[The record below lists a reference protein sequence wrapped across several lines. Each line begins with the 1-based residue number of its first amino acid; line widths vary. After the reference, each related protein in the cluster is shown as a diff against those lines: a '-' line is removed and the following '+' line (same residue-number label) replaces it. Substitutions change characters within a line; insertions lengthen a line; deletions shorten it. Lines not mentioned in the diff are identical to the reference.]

1 MEDERMEVPSTSDL
15 STTRSIWKG
24 VWGLCVPNRVKTLL
38 WRAGSNSL
46 PSLENL
52 NKRKIAL
59 DDLCPGC
66 KLKGESTLHA
76 LWSCLAIA
84 SAWTSKFDWLRDKTS
99 SCLSMLDVIQCCQ
112 GHCDRLDLFAM
123 ILAQLWTRR
132 NKLRS
137 GEVAAPMSKIVGLA
151 TDGLQEF
158 QRALSVPQP
167 AMRSVSSDRWTPPPS
182 GWLKINFDG
191 ATFKVRKLVG
201 LGGVIRNDNGLIMAV
216 FT

>member
-1 MEDERMEVPSTSDL
+1 MEVPSTSDL

-38 WRAGSNSL
+38 WRVGSNSL

-76 LWSCLAIA
+76 LWSYPAIA

-123 ILAQLWTRR
+123 ILA
-132 NKLRS
+132 
-137 GEVAAPMSKIVGLA
+137 
-151 TDGLQEF
+151 
-158 QRALSVPQP
+158 
-167 AMRSVSSDRWTPPPS
+167 
-182 GWLKINFDG
+182 
-191 ATFKVRKLVG
+191 
-201 LGGVIRNDNGLIMAV
+201 
-216 FT
+216 